1 MIRNNILDFAISIA
15 VVHHFSTPERRRKAI
30 NEILRTVKEGGEVM
44 IYVWALEQEKV
55 TLRAHKRT
63 QRGNLIPKMRWFLGR
78 LAQKCTRGTT
88 TCL

>member
-15 VVHHFSTPERRRKAI
+15 VVHHFSTPDRRREAI

-55 TLRAHKRT
+55 MFILFTKELKKE
-63 QRGNLIPKMRWFLGR
+63 I
-78 LAQKCTRGTT
+78 
-88 TCL
+88 